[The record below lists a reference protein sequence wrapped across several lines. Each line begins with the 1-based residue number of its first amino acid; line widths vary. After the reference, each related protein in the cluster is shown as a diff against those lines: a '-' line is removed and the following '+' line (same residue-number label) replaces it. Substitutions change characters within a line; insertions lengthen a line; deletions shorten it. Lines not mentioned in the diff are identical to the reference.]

1 MDSGLPT
8 TKEVPK
14 TYGRR
19 TDQVVQPPIGPR
31 LQRAWAAWKIR
42 TSSIRWDLH
51 QLVHQPARNIPEH
64 PETLY
69 ETKRLREAVLDT
81 LSNSRERIEPNSG
94 SVSPGSNPGPA
105 APHKPPFAGLSL
117 FARFI

>member
-1 MDSGLPT
+1 MFASSEVAVLLFVSLQRTRPGSYIMDSGLPT

-14 TYGRR
+14 THGRR

-64 PETLY
+64 QETLY
-69 ETKRLREAVLDT
+69 ETKRLR
-81 LSNSRERIEPNSG
+81 
-94 SVSPGSNPGPA
+94 
-105 APHKPPFAGLSL
+105 
-117 FARFI
+117 